1 MDFCFYKDFIS
12 ARRNKD
18 EEKGRESIEL
28 GPVGAF
34 DPDRSAGR
42 SSDASCV
49 RRLVGSRPGAA

>member
-18 EEKGRESIEL
+18 EEKDRESIEL

-42 SSDASCV
+42 SSDACCV

>member
-34 DPDRSAGR
+34 DPDRSAGGR
-42 SSDASCV
+42 SDACCV